1 MTPAE
6 FYMTLVEF
14 YMKPAE
20 FDVTPAESEEIY
32 FLFNMKRRS
41 FI

>member
-32 FLFNMKRRS
+32 ILFNMKRRS